1 MKGECGSKTEF
12 FHFAPVV
19 GCGWLAG
26 WLEEAMDLPIEIDT
40 GEKWLK
46 VTGGQGAKKE

>member
-1 MKGECGSKTEF
+1 MKRSEKGVKREHGSKREF

-26 WLEEAMDLPIEIDT
+26 WLKEAMDLPIEIDT
-40 GEKWLK
+40 GEKGVK
-46 VTGGQGAKKE
+46 RE